1 MGAEESLNKLSYKLT
16 IVAIKVLPILIAAL
30 IFLRSV
36 LYCLQIELFEIS
48 HICGMSLL
56 TILFLYLVSY
66 TFRFCAYHRMFLH
79 YIVINDAINYVDYY
93 IGIPLDYHEL
103 LKLHFIIAGICLF
116 IALYLH
122 QRWLKE
128 QKNTSLNS
136 LKE

>member
-1 MGAEESLNKLSYKLT
+1 MSAEESLNKLSYKLT

-30 IFLRSV
+30 MFLRSV

-103 LKLHFIIAGICLF
+103 LKLHFIIVGICLF

-128 QKNTSLNS
+128 QKTTSLNS